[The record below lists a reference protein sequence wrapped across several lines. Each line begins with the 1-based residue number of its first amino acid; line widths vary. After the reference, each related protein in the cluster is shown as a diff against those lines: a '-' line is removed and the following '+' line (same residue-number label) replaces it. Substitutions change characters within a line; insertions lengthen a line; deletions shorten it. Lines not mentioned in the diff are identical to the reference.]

1 MTLKCKDCGF
11 LKDVYEEDLMDNT
24 ACDICGGA
32 MLTERDVDRL
42 EELEKDKVVGDNFP
56 QLNERVS
63 KMEEAEIKNN
73 LNMIGNNATWQCI
86 EAIKDAKLRLRH
98 RSIFFQ
104 LKGVM
109 PEGGELR

>member
-1 MTLKCKDCGF
+1 MILKCRDCG
-11 LKDVYEEDLMDNT
+11 YEKEILEIEAIDNMG
-24 ACDICGGA
+24 CEMCGGD
-32 MLTERDVDRL
+32 MFTQEML
-42 EELEKDKVVGDNFP
+42 EELEKDKAVGDNFP

-73 LNMIGNNATWQCI
+73 LNMIGNNASWQCI
-86 EAIKDAKLRLRH
+86 EAIKDAKLRLRY

-109 PEGGELR
+109 PEGGELK